1 MFFFVKTYKAST
13 LYKFTLFKGTVCAI
27 SSYPPCKE
35 DPIEKG
41 TLQALI
47 YSKRWKTF
55 LYKECALCF
64 MMRMDKIN
72 TC

>member
-35 DPIEKG
+35 DPIEERYPSSFNLFKKVED
-41 TLQALI
+41 I
-47 YSKRWKTF
+47 F
-55 LYKECALCF
+55 V
-64 MMRMDKIN
+64 
-72 TC
+72 